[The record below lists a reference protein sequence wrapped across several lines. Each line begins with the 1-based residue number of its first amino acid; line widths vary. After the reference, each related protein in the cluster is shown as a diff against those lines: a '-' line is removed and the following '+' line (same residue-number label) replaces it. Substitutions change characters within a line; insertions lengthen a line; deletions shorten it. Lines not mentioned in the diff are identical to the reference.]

1 VLAYRRSLDGD
12 HRAVVVNFTGD
23 ACAVDVEGAW
33 TVEVASD
40 GAGEGEPYRG
50 RVAGDQALV
59 LRPGS

>member
-1 VLAYRRSLDGD
+1 VLAYRRTLDD
-12 HRAVVVNFTGD
+12 DRRVVVVNFTSD
-23 ACAVDVEGAW
+23 AHAVDIDGEW

-59 LRPGS
+59 LRPRS